1 MKRNILFFIFL
12 MLSTSL
18 FAQSTTGEE
27 ITVPLTK
34 PNNTGS
40 LEISLVTGS
49 ISVTGTKGKEVVI
62 KASAGES
69 RAKEREDAGGLKR
82 IPNTNL
88 GLTVTEQNNQVHVS
102 TEAVNRKVNLEIQ
115 VPQNFSLRLA
125 TVNGGDLTV
134 SNVNGNLELANVN
147 GSILLENVSGNAVA
161 NTTNGNVKANIL
173 RWDGKSPM
181 AFSTLNGNVDIT
193 LPANSKFNTKLR
205 SDRGEVYT
213 DFEMTREASQAQVKT
228 GTRNEKGIY
237 RVSTADFITGKVNGG
252 GPEILIK
259 NMNGNIYLRK
269 AAK

>member
-1 MKRNILFFIFL
+1 MKHNILFFIFL

-34 PNNTGS
+34 PNDTGS

-49 ISVTGTKGKEVVI
+49 INVTGTKGKEVVI

-88 GLTVTEQNNQVHVS
+88 GLTVTEQNNQVQVS
-102 TEAVNRKVNLEIQ
+102 TEAVNRRVNLEIR
-115 VPQNFSLRLA
+115 VPQNFSLRLS
-125 TVNGGDLTV
+125 TVNNGDLVV

-213 DFEMTREASQAQVKT
+213 DFEMTREAAQAQVKT

>member
-1 MKRNILFFIFL
+1 MKRNILFLIFL
-12 MLSTSL
+12 MLGTPL
-18 FAQSTTGEE
+18 LAQSTAGEE
-27 ITVPLTK
+27 IRVPLTK
-34 PNNTGS
+34 PNEAGS

-69 RAKEREDAGGLKR
+69 RTREREEAGGLKR

-88 GLTVTEQNNQVHVS
+88 GLTVTEQNNKVQLS
-102 TEAVNRKVNLEIQ
+102 TEAVTRRVNLEIQ
-115 VPQNFSLRLA
+115 VPQNFSLRLS
-125 TVNGGDLTV
+125 TVNNGELAV
-134 SNVNGNLELANVN
+134 RNVNGNLELSNVN

-161 NTTNGNVKANIL
+161 NTTNGYVKANIL

-181 AFSTLNGNVDIT
+181 AFSTLNGNVDVT

-213 DFEMTREASQAQVKT
+213 DFEMTQEAAQTKA
-228 GTRNEKGIY
+228 GSRNEKGLY
-237 RVSTADFITGKVNGG
+237 RVSTADFISGKVNGG

-269 AAK
+269 ATK